1 MRRDNHGQHVTF
13 RESFR
18 DAETAIRT
26 STSTHPRSPCQTLC
40 DSGWWAGRQGM
51 CTAPCALRP
60 APLHSAASQKHC
72 ESSAQSESKA
82 ARSSGFRKRWHEA
95 MRWPERGRRRP
106 SISLL
111 PWMSAFGQMALSIG
125 TEQPH
130 CDAGYMGYM
139 WASIAVG
146 TQQPPFWRACTS
158 SPVPDAF
165 ICSQEAASRMRSE
178 CSSRGYF
185 FLPTRIVQQHNS
197 PTATARR
204 SRRCIPP
211 LIRVMSLCATCPVVG
226 RVSRCISHVA
236 RHK

>member
-1 MRRDNHGQHVTF
+1 MLSPKPGPLSNGLMKLRSALRLRPTPEVHVRRFATGGGPGGKV
-13 RESFR
+13 
-18 DAETAIRT
+18 
-26 STSTHPRSPCQTLC
+26 CTL
-40 DSGWWAGRQGM
+40 RP
-51 CTAPCALRP
+51 APCALRP
-60 APLHSAASQKHC
+60 ASLQSAASQKLC

-111 PWMSAFGQMALSIG
+111 PCMPAFGRMALSIG

-185 FLPTRIVQQHNS
+185 FLPTRIV
-197 PTATARR
+197 
-204 SRRCIPP
+204 
-211 LIRVMSLCATCPVVG
+211 
-226 RVSRCISHVA
+226 
-236 RHK
+236 